1 MAANAALEAFDTALA
16 QISKLVATAD
26 NDARSFMSTK
36 LTQLARQIEPQ
47 NATLYRIGHSVGQYI
62 NHDLS
67 MTKSYY

>member
-1 MAANAALEAFDTALA
+1 MAANAASEAFDAALA

-47 NATLYRIGHSVGQYI
+47 AATLYRIGHSVG
-62 NHDLS
+62 HEMGLEVAVW
-67 MTKSYY
+67 KVC